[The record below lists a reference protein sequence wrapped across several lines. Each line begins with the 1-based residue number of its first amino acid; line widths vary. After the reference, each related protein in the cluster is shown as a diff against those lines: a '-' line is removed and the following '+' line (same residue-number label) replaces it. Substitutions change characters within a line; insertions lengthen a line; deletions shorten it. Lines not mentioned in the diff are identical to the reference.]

1 MRVLFLTQYYPPET
15 GAAPLR
21 AYHFA
26 RGLKRAGHDV
36 TVLTGMPNH
45 PSGVKAAGYARRL
58 FMREDAGGVRVLR
71 AYLFAS
77 PTRTFVRRML
87 NQLSFAVCAA
97 LCGPWIGRPDIILVS
112 SPPLF
117 LGFSG
122 WFTAILRGVPYV
134 LDVRDYWPHA
144 AVALGQLRSRRMI
157 AMAERLE
164 GFLYRRAAKIVAVTP
179 GMVKLMR
186 ERGIPDHQ
194 IIYIPNGAD
203 TDVFGGDADAV
214 PSGDPADRDA
224 GSTVGARELGPG
236 DGDPDNDE
244 DPGGI
249 TVLYSGTHGLVHG
262 MDVILDAAEHL
273 EGDHRLHFLFVG
285 DGSDKERLIG
295 EAERRGIAN
304 VRFLSSQAPHALAA
318 TMREADVCLATTD
331 GSDFSRGTI
340 PVKIF
345 DYMACSRPVVAAL
358 DGDGRG
364 VVEDSGGGIVV
375 APGDGRAL
383 ADALVCLADDPER
396 RRSLGERGCAFVRKR
411 CSRRVLAQRM
421 ENVLS
426 SVTAAE
432 AGLGT
437 SYLPFRRYLGVK
449 YTLDFIGALTTL
461 VVCSPIFALVALL
474 IRLDSPGRSVF
485 TQQRI
490 GVLSHEFTIYKF
502 RTMRQDTPDLAT
514 DLIAPMQTDYTTRI
528 GRVLRRTGIDEL
540 PNLLNVVRGDMSLV
554 GPRPALYNQYELID
568 LRRQTLG
575 DQVRPG
581 LTGWAQINGRDSIT
595 MDEKVRLDAFYVRN
609 CSFVLDIRIL
619 INTAAVLSDTE

>member
-21 AYHFA
+21 ALHFA

-45 PSGVKAAGYARRL
+45 PSGVKVAGYARRL
-58 FMREDAGGVRVLR
+58 FAREDVDGVRVLR
-71 AYLFAS
+71 TYLFAS
-77 PTRTFVRRML
+77 PKKTFVTRML
-87 NQLSFAVCAA
+87 NQLSFALSAA
-97 LCGPWIGRPDIILVS
+97 VCGPWIGRPDVVLVS

-122 WFTAILRGVPYV
+122 WLTALLRGVPYV

-144 AVALGQLRSRRMI
+144 AVALGQLRSKWII
-157 AMAERLE
+157 ALAERLE
-164 GFLYRRAAKIVAVTP
+164 GLLYRRAAKIVAVTP
-179 GMVKLMR
+179 GMAKLMR

-194 IIYIPNGAD
+194 IVYIPNGAD
-203 TDVFGGDADAV
+203 TDVFGGDGADV
-214 PSGDPADRDA
+214 SDA
-224 GSTVGARELGPG
+224 GVRGAAGG
-236 DGDPDNDE
+236 DGDPGDGKDRA
-244 DPGGI
+244 GF

-262 MDVILDAAEHL
+262 MDVLLDAAEHL
-273 EGDHRLHFLFVG
+273 SDDPRFRFLFVG
-285 DGSDKERLIG
+285 DGSDKGRLVR
-295 EAERRGIAN
+295 EAERRSIGN
-304 VRFLSSQAPHALAA
+304 VKFLPSQPPETLAS
-318 TMREADVCLATTD
+318 TMREADVCVATTD
-331 GSDFSRGTI
+331 SSDFSRGTI

-345 DYMACSRPVVAAL
+345 DYMACARPVVAAL

-375 APGDGRAL
+375 APGDGGAL
-383 ADALVCLADDPER
+383 ADALVRLADDPER
-396 RRSLGERGCAFVRKR
+396 RRSLGERGCAFVRER
-411 CSRRVLAQRM
+411 CSRRVLAERM
-421 ENVLS
+421 EETLS
-426 SVTAAE
+426 AVHAVE
-432 AGLGT
+432 RELGS
-437 SYLPFRRYLGVK
+437 SYLPFRMYLGVK
-449 YTLDFIGALTTL
+449 YTLDFLGALTTL
-461 VVCSPIFALVALL
+461 IVCSPIFIIVALL
-474 IRLDSPGRSVF
+474 IRYDSPGRSVF

-502 RTMRQDTPDLAT
+502 RTMRQDTPDIAT
-514 DLIAPMQTDYTTRI
+514 DLLAPMQVDYTTRI

-540 PNLLNVVRGDMSLV
+540 PNLWNVVRGDMSLV

-595 MDEKVRLDAFYVRN
+595 MNEKVRLDAFYVRN
-609 CSFVLDIRIL
+609 CSFMLDIRIL

>member
-21 AYHFA
+21 AHHFA

-45 PSGVKAAGYARRL
+45 PSGVKATGYARRL
-58 FMREDAGGVRVLR
+58 FMREDSDGVRVLR

-77 PTRTFVRRML
+77 PRKTFATRML
-87 NQLSFAVCAA
+87 NQLSFALCAA
-97 LCGPWIGRPDIILVS
+97 LCGPAIGRPDIVLVS

-122 WFTAILRGVPYV
+122 WLVAFLRGAPYV

-144 AVALGQLRSRRMI
+144 AVALGQLRSRR
-157 AMAERLE
+157 AVALAERLE
-164 GFLYRRAAKIVAVTP
+164 GLLYRRAAKIVAVTP
-179 GMVKLMR
+179 GMMKLMR
-186 ERGIPDHQ
+186 ERGIPDNQ
-194 IIYIPNGAD
+194 IVYIPNGAD
-203 TDVFGGDADAV
+203 TDTFGGDGGEAAPGNGD
-214 PSGDPADRDA
+214 SGGGEE
-224 GSTVGARELGPG
+224 GS
-236 DGDPDNDE
+236 
-244 DPGGI
+244 GI

-262 MDVILDAAEHL
+262 MDVILDAAEL
-273 EGDHRLHFLFVG
+273 LDADHRFRFLLVG
-285 DGSDKERLIG
+285 DGSDKERLVG
-295 EAERRGIAN
+295 EAERRNIRN
-304 VRFLSSQAPHALAA
+304 IRFLPSQTPETLAE
-318 TMREADVCLATTD
+318 TMRGADVCVATTD
-331 GSDFSRGTI
+331 ASDFSRGTI

-358 DGDGRG
+358 DGDGRS

-375 APGDGRAL
+375 APEDGRAL
-383 ADALVCLADDPER
+383 ADALVRLADDPEQR
-396 RRSLGERGCAFVRKR
+396 RLLGERGCSFVRER
-411 CSRRVLAQRM
+411 CSRRVLAERM
-421 ENVLS
+421 EKTLA
-426 SVTAAE
+426 SVNAVE
-432 AGLGT
+432 GELGA
-437 SYLPFRRYLGVK
+437 SWLPFRRYLGVK
-449 YTLDFIGALTTL
+449 YTLDFVGALITL
-461 VVCSPIFALVALL
+461 VVCSPIFLLVGLL
-474 IRLDSPGRSVF
+474 IRIDSPGRSVF

-490 GVLSHEFTIYKF
+490 GALSHEFTIYKF

-528 GRVLRRTGIDEL
+528 GRLLRRTGIDEL
-540 PNLLNVVRGDMSLV
+540 PNLLNVLHGDMSLV

-595 MDEKVRLDAFYVRN
+595 LDEKVRLDAFYVRN
-609 CSFVLDIRIL
+609 CSFMLDVRIL

>member
-21 AYHFA
+21 AHHFA

-45 PSGVKAAGYARRL
+45 PSGVKVAGYARRL
-58 FMREDAGGVRVLR
+58 FMREDADGVRVLR

-77 PTRTFVRRML
+77 PKKTFATRML
-87 NQLSFAVCAA
+87 NQLSFALSAA
-97 LCGPWIGRPDIILVS
+97 VCGPWLGRPDIVLVS

-122 WFTAILRGVPYV
+122 WLTALLRGVPYV

-144 AVALGQLRSRRMI
+144 AVALGQLRSRRII
-157 AMAERLE
+157 ALAERLE

-179 GMVKLMR
+179 GMMKLMR

-194 IIYIPNGAD
+194 IAYIPNGAD
-203 TDVFGGDADAV
+203 TDVFGGAGDRISVEASAGHADE
-214 PSGDPADRDA
+214 PGNGD
-224 GSTVGARELGPG
+224 PG
-236 DGDPDNDE
+236 DGE
-244 DPGGI
+244 DWSGL

-273 EGDHRLHFLFVG
+273 GGDPRFRFLFVG
-285 DGSDKERLIG
+285 DGSDKGRLVG
-295 EAERRGIAN
+295 EAERRSIGN
-304 VRFLSSQAPHALAA
+304 VRFLPSQAPQTLAA
-318 TMREADVCLATTD
+318 TMREADVCVATTD
-331 GSDFSRGTI
+331 ASDFSRGTI

-364 VVEDSGGGIVV
+364 VIEDSGGGIVV

-383 ADALVCLADDPER
+383 ADALVRLADDPEH
-396 RRSLGERGCAFVRKR
+396 RRSLGERGCAFVRER
-411 CSRRVLAQRM
+411 CSRRVLAERM
-421 ENVLS
+421 EETLS
-426 SVTAAE
+426 SAKTVE
-432 AGLGT
+432 ATLGA

-449 YTLDFIGALTTL
+449 YTLDFLGALTTL
-461 VVCSPIFALVALL
+461 VVCSPIFVLVALL

-514 DLIAPMQTDYTTRI
+514 DLIAPLQTDYTTRI
-528 GRVLRRTGIDEL
+528 GRLLRRTGIDEL

-568 LRRQTLG
+568 LRRQTRG

-595 MDEKVRLDAFYVRN
+595 MEEKVRLDAFYVHN
-609 CSFVLDIRIL
+609 CSFMLDIRIL